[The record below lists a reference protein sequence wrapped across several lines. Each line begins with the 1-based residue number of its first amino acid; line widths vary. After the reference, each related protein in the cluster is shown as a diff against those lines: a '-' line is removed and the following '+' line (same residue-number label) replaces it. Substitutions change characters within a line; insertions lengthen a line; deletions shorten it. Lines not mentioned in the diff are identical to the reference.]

1 MARRKESEKSQNQN
15 QDDSDSNANDEMEDD
30 PNFEDPEG
38 YNDDISEEDLM
49 GDLIRQ
55 MPKETDGVESI
66 VVVDGVPQVGSDR
79 KDKLQTVL
87 RKLFLKSGTVT
98 NEYYPSTSDGST
110 KGYVFIE
117 YSNADQALEAVKLLN
132 GYKFDKN
139 HTLVVN
145 LLTDFEKYD
154 DILENWETPVPQPY
168 KEQGCLQYYLLDP
181 DACDQFSIVYEQGDK
196 VGIYS
201 STQPEPTLLE
211 ERSRWTETLVQ
222 WSPLGTYISTFH
234 AKGIA
239 LWGGEKFSQIMRFS
253 HAGVQFIDFSPC
265 EKYLVSFSPL
275 ADSRATDEP
284 QAIIIWDV
292 LTGAKK
298 RAFNADKSQAL
309 PIFKWSHDDKYF
321 ARLGLDVLS
330 IYETPSFGL
339 LEKKSI
345 KVPGI
350 RDFAWSP
357 TDNTIAYWVAEE
369 KDTPAR
375 VTLLEVPSRNE
386 VRVKNLFSVAECKM
400 YWQKSGD
407 YLCVKVDRYAKLRKD
422 KSDIKYSGIYYNLEV
437 FHMREKQIPV
447 DSVEIKETIH
457 AFAWEPVGSKF
468 AVIHGEP
475 PSTSVSFYEVKTGQ
489 TPVLLKKYERKLC
502 NQLYWAPSG
511 QFIVLAGLRAM
522 SGTLEF
528 VDTQDF
534 TVMNTGEHFMATNVE
549 WDPTGRYVATA
560 VSWWGHK
567 VDNAYWLWSFQGKI
581 LKRVALDKFC
591 QLQWRP
597 RPPTLLN
604 AQQQKDIK
612 KTLKKYSAQF
622 EVKDRL
628 KMSKASKELVEKRR
642 KLMQEYEDRR
652 KLKQDEYIAQRSQ
665 RIELRNNVDTDET
678 EGRGGELE
686 EETVEFFIKEET
698 TFIDE

>member
-1 MARRKESEKSQNQN
+1 MAPRKESEKSHQN
-15 QDDSDSNANDEMEDD
+15 QDDSDSNPNDEMEDD
-30 PNFEDPEG
+30 PDFEDPEEFV
-38 YNDDISEEDLM
+38 DDISEEDLM
-49 GDLIRQ
+49 GDLMRQ
-55 MPKETDGVESI
+55 KPKETDGVESI
-66 VVVDGVPQVGSDR
+66 IVVDGIPQVGAER
-79 KDKLQTVL
+79 KEKLQNVL
-87 RKLFLKSGTVT
+87 RKLFSRYGTVT
-98 NEYYPSTSDGST
+98 NETYPVTADGST
-110 KGYVFIE
+110 KGYVFVE
-117 YSNADQALEAVKLLN
+117 YSNAMEALEGVKGTN
-132 GYKFDKN
+132 GHRFDKN

-154 DILENWETPVPQPY
+154 DILEKWETPVVQPY
-168 KEQGCLQYYLLDP
+168 KEQGCLQDYLLDS
-181 DACDQFSIVYEQGDK
+181 DACDQFSVVYEQGDK

-201 STQPEPTLLE
+201 STQPEPTLKE

-222 WSPLGTYISTFH
+222 WSPLGTYLSTFH

-239 LWGGEKFSQIMRFS
+239 LWGCEKFSQIMRFS

-265 EKYLVSFSPL
+265 EKYLVTFSPL

-284 QAIIIWDV
+284 TAIIIWDV

-321 ARLGLDVLS
+321 ARIGEDILS

-386 VRVKNLFSVAECKM
+386 ARVKNLFSVADCKM

-407 YLCVKVDRYAKLRKD
+407 YLCVKVDRYVKLRKD
-422 KSDIKYSGIYYNLEV
+422 KSDIKYSGIYYNMEV

-489 TPVLLKKYERKLC
+489 TPTLLKKYERKLC

-534 TVMNTGEHFMATNVE
+534 TIMNTGEHFMATNVE

-567 VDNAYWLWSFQGKI
+567 VDNAYWLWSFQGRI

-597 RPPTLLN
+597 RPPTLLSV
-604 AQQQKDIK
+604 QQQKEIK
-612 KTLKKYSAQF
+612 KSLKKYSAQF

-642 KLMQEYEDRR
+642 NLMKEYEDRR
-652 KLKQDEYIAQRSQ
+652 NVKQEDYAAERSR
-665 RIELRNNVDTDET
+665 RIELRNSKFVSNLLSRKKIVAD
-678 EGRGGELE
+678 
-686 EETVEFFIKEET
+686 
-698 TFIDE
+698 

>member
-211 ERSRWTETLVQ
+211 ERSRRTETLVQ

>member
-1 MARRKESEKSQNQN
+1 MARRKESEKSHRNP
-15 QDDSDSNANDEMEDD
+15 DDSDSNPNDEMEEEPD
-30 PNFEDPEG
+30 FEDPEG
-38 YNDDISEEDLM
+38 FDDDISEEDLM
-49 GDLIRQ
+49 GDMMRSK
-55 MPKETDGVESI
+55 PKETDGVESI
-66 VVVDGVPQVGSDR
+66 IVVDGVPQVGPDR
-79 KDKLQTVL
+79 KEKLQNVL
-87 RKLFLKSGTVT
+87 RKLFMKFGTVT
-98 NEYYPSTSDGST
+98 NEHYPLTADGST

-117 YSNADQALEAVKLLN
+117 YSNAMEALDGVKGTN

-139 HTLVVN
+139 HTLIVN

-154 DILENWETPVPQPY
+154 DILEKWETPVAQPY
-168 KEQGCLQYYLLDP
+168 KEQGCLQYYLLDS
-181 DACDQFSIVYEQGDK
+181 DACDQFSVVYEQGDK

-239 LWGGEKFSQIMRFS
+239 LWGGEQFSQIMRFN
-253 HAGVQFIDFSPC
+253 HPGVQFIDFSPC
-265 EKYLVSFSPL
+265 EKYMVSFSPL

-292 LTGAKK
+292 LTGARK

-321 ARLGLDVLS
+321 ARIGEDLLS
-330 IYETPSFGL
+330 VYETPSFGL

-357 TDNTIAYWVAEE
+357 TDNIIAYWVAEE

-375 VTLLEVPSRNE
+375 VTLLDIPSRVE
-386 VRVKNLFSVAECKM
+386 ARVKNLFSVADCKM

-407 YLCVKVDRYAKLRKD
+407 YLCVKVDRYGKLRKD
-422 KSDIKYSGIYYNLEV
+422 KADIKYSGIYHNMEV

-447 DSVEIKETIH
+447 DSVEIKDSTIL

-489 TPVLLKKYERKLC
+489 TPTLLKKYERKAC

-511 QFIVLAGLRAM
+511 QFIVLAGLRSM

-534 TVMNTGEHFMATNVE
+534 TIMNTGEHFMATNVE

-597 RPPTLLN
+597 RPPTLLS

-612 KTLKKYSAQF
+612 KSLKKYSAQF

-642 KLMQEYEDRR
+642 KLMQEYEDWR
-652 KLKQDEYIAQRSQ
+652 KKKQEQYAAERSS